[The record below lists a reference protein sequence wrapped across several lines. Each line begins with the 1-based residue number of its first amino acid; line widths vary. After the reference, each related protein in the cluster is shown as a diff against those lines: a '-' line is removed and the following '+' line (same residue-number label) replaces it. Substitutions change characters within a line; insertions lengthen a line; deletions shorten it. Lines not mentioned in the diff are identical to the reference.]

1 MKRKRVL
8 ILGSTGSI
16 GVNTLKVI
24 DRYPEYF
31 EVVGLT
37 ANNNRQLLESQ
48 IRKFKPRH
56 VSIGLKGIDHLHR
69 NFQRKSLKIWSL
81 DDIADMAVLSEVDVV
96 VLGIQGAAALLPFLK
111 AVQAG
116 KIVAPA
122 NKEALVMAGHLI
134 MKEARKSKAVIIPID
149 SEQSAIFQC
158 LQKADR
164 QELAK
169 VYLTASGGPLRHVS
183 QKDFHRLSV
192 SDVLSHPRW
201 KMGKKITVDSATL
214 MNKGLEVIEAR
225 WLFNLTMREIDVVI
239 HPEAIIH
246 SMVEFR
252 DGSIIAQLGVTDMR
266 IPIQYALSYPKRL
279 STGLEKLDL
288 IKLQK
293 LTFEKPDIK
302 KFPALELCYTVGLK
316 GETFPCVLNAANEEG
331 VHAFLNG
338 KIPFNR
344 IVNIVEKVVSR
355 HVGQANPTLSDIWAA
370 DQWAREEAQRYIHN

>member
-56 VSIGLKGIDHLHR
+56 VSIGLKGVDHLHR

-134 MKEARKSKAVIIPID
+134 MKEARKSQAVIIPID

-169 VYLTASGGPLRHVS
+169 VYLTASGGPLRQVS

-192 SDVLSHPRW
+192 
-201 KMGKKITVDSATL
+201 
-214 MNKGLEVIEAR
+214 
-225 WLFNLTMREIDVVI
+225 
-239 HPEAIIH
+239 
-246 SMVEFR
+246 
-252 DGSIIAQLGVTDMR
+252 
-266 IPIQYALSYPKRL
+266 
-279 STGLEKLDL
+279 
-288 IKLQK
+288 
-293 LTFEKPDIK
+293 
-302 KFPALELCYTVGLK
+302 
-316 GETFPCVLNAANEEG
+316 
-331 VHAFLNG
+331 
-338 KIPFNR
+338 
-344 IVNIVEKVVSR
+344 
-355 HVGQANPTLSDIWAA
+355 
-370 DQWAREEAQRYIHN
+370 